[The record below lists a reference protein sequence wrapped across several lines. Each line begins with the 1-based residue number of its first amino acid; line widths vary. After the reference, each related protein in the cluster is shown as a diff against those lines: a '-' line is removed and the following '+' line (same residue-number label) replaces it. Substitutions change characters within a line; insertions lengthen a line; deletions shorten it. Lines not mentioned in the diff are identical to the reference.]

1 MAGTPSAPGDEAEA
15 VGEGAT
21 AAAASAREAKAL
33 AARVHELSRPRG
45 AGGDH
50 SCRSERD
57 FTDFARAAEG
67 WRKDREVLMSL
78 CNLFYDVFYDSSMQF
93 PFRDESVLSTVNR
106 RPRRRRPSSA
116 HGSLVRAHQPKIG
129 LWRSEEGWRVFDDA
143 AIFRRGRG
151 EYTVYNLPWVS
162 RKGLRDMLG
171 LRRQQ
176 GRWH

>member
-78 CNLFYDVFYDSSMQF
+78 RNLFLLYFMTPACNF
-93 PFRDESVLSTVNR
+93 
-106 RPRRRRPSSA
+106 
-116 HGSLVRAHQPKIG
+116 HGSGNDFMMYFVTPEHAISISGRIG
-129 LWRSEEGWRVFDDA
+129 SPFCCVA
-143 AIFRRGRG
+143 
-151 EYTVYNLPWVS
+151 
-162 RKGLRDMLG
+162 
-171 LRRQQ
+171 
-176 GRWH
+176 

>member
-78 CNLFYDVFYDSSMQF
+78 CNLLGGQGQGLVFH
-93 PFRDESVLSTVNR
+93 VCI
-106 RPRRRRPSSA
+106 
-116 HGSLVRAHQPKIG
+116 LVFAYECTG
-129 LWRSEEGWRVFDDA
+129 VVF
-143 AIFRRGRG
+143 
-151 EYTVYNLPWVS
+151 L
-162 RKGLRDMLG
+162 
-171 LRRQQ
+171 
-176 GRWH
+176 

>member
-1 MAGTPSAPGDEAEA
+1 MEAI
-15 VGEGAT
+15 
-21 AAAASAREAKAL
+21 
-33 AARVHELSRPRG
+33 
-45 AGGDH
+45 
-50 SCRSERD
+50 CRSERD

-78 CNLFYDVFYDSSMQF
+78 CNLFYDVFYDSCMQF
-93 PFRDESVLSTVNR
+93 PFRDESVLSTQSDVHVGDR
-106 RPRRRRPSSA
+106 RLP

-129 LWRSEEGWRVFDDA
+129 LWRTEEGWRVFDDA
-143 AIFRRGRG
+143 ATFRRGRG

-171 LRRQQ
+171 SRRQQ